1 VVAILGDGMGFT
13 RQSQGKNVRE
23 DFGCG
28 IAVALGAGDAKRK
41 NAWRILVLEAQ
52 ICQEQG
58 MYIELA
64 PDVVV
69 ILH

>member
-1 VVAILGDGMGFT
+1 MVTILCDGMGFT

-23 DFGCG
+23 DFGRG
-28 IAVALGAGDAKRK
+28 SAAASGAGDVKRK
-41 NAWRILVLEAQ
+41 KAGRMLVVEAQ

-58 MYIELA
+58 MYVMA
-64 PDVVV
+64 